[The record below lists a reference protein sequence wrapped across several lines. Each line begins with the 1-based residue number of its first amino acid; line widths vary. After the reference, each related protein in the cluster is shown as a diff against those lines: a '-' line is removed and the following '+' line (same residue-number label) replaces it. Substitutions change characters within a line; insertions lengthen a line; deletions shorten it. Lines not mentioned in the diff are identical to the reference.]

1 MRRFTPR
8 ERTALRIILGAEE
21 ANEIIERNTREADD
35 QDKIRAFAEYMSRTY
50 FDGQGE

>member
-8 ERTALRIILGAEE
+8 ERTALRIILGTDAE
-21 ANEIIERNTREADD
+21 EIIERNTREANA
-35 QDKIRAFAEYMSRTY
+35 QDEIRARAEEITRSY